1 MDQSHFVFYLDQPLN
16 CQIHD
21 EWKEQI
27 IPRHSWILDATVIH
41 LATYWHFE
49 SLVHFLEL
57 NPGLRNKQTKWYQ
70 ASPLH
75 VAASIED
82 ESVATTF
89 LISKGADIHA
99 KNMKGQTALHF
110 AAQCSSVSNVIALVL
125 EGNAQVVVK
134 DEAGQTPLHM
144 AKSSNILDILLLKS
158 NPVELTHLTGK
169 EGDLIL

>member
-1 MDQSHFVFYLDQPLN
+1 MWIKANFCFHLDQPSH
-16 CQIHD
+16 CQIQD
-21 EWKEQI
+21 EWKEQL
-27 IPRHSWILDATVIH
+27 IPRFSWILDATVIH

-57 NPGLRNKQTKWYQ
+57 DPCLRNKRTKWYQ

-89 LISKGADIHA
+89 LISKGADINA
-99 KNMKGQTALHF
+99 KNMKGQTPLHF
-110 AAQCSSVSNVIALVL
+110 AAQCSSVSNVISLVY
-125 EGNAQVVVK
+125 EGNAKVLEK
-134 DEAGQTPLHM
+134 DEAGQTPLHL

-169 EGDLIL
+169 EGDLV